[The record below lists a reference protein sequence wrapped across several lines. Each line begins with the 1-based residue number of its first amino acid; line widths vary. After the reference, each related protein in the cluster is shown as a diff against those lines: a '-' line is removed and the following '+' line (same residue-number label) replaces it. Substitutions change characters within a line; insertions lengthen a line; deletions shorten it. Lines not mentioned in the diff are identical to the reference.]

1 MESPV
6 IIISFIKSIGGPRN
20 LMLILVLL
28 IFGLI
33 LLYQYAGKRRDP
45 GSPEEREASR
55 NKLKDILIAGLA
67 LVLIVSFLVI
77 ILSFIHSL
85 NSA

>member
-1 MESPV
+1 MESSAIV
-6 IIISFIKSIGGPRN
+6 IGFIKSIGGPRN

-28 IFGLI
+28 IFGMI
-33 LLYQYAGKRRDP
+33 LLYQYAGHRKDAS
-45 GSPEEREASR
+45 SPEEREDSR

-67 LVLIVSFLVI
+67 FVLIVSFLVI
-77 ILSFIHSL
+77 ILSFIHLL